1 MTSVEII
8 THIRSYVIVL
18 YRKWGFYKIILIILS
33 FFSIFYFTFLM
44 FESSFNNR
52 RDAFT
57 YFIQSDKN
65 DFSVYNSSIPFH
77 FKDYPKTK
85 YLYQRK
91 DLNFSQL
98 ESLAGSK
105 TKKIFYWNGFFGNQ
119 DFDYGLGDKVLE
131 TKKCPVT
138 KCEFI
143 NDRSRLNESDLVLVH
158 MRDPID
164 RIPDNRPVNQ
174 RWVFVLYESPLHSDS
189 FEKYNGV
196 FNLTSTYRIDSEFP
210 GFYAE
215 NVLKWTFNPNFNENF
230 DFYQYKKDNK
240 FAAALISNSNDKSNR
255 RDIIKDLQKYIQVD
269 IFGGS
274 GIPCSQL
281 GPDQDCRMGISKH
294 YKFFLAFENSICKE
308 YITEKLFR
316 TLRYN
321 IIPVVMGAGPYDF
334 YVIILILYLKMKSQ
348 VSKTFHHHFRFQ
360 NRVILMFSIIQV
372 SKNWPNI

>member
-1 MTSVEII
+1 MTSVEMI

-18 YRKWGFYKIILIILS
+18 YRKRGFYKRVLIILS
-33 FFSIFYFTFLM
+33 FFPIFYFTFLM
-44 FESSFNNR
+44 LKWSFINKRN
-52 RDAFT
+52 AFI
-57 YFIQSDKN
+57 YFIESDKN
-65 DFSVYNSSIPFH
+65 DISNYNSSIPFH

-91 DLNFSQL
+91 DLKLSEL
-98 ESLAGSK
+98 GSLAGSK
-105 TKKIFYWNGFFGNQ
+105 TKKIFYWNGFYGHE

-131 TKKCPVT
+131 AKECPVT

-164 RIPDNRPVNQ
+164 PIPDNRPVNQ
-174 RWVFVLYESPLHSDS
+174 RWVFVLYESPLNSNS
-189 FEKYNGV
+189 FEEYNGV

-210 GFYAE
+210 GFYVE
-215 NVLKWTFNPNFNENF
+215 NVLKWAFNPNFNENF

-240 FAAALISNSNDKSNR
+240 FVAALISNPGDKSNR
-255 RDIIKDLQKYIQVD
+255 IDIIQNLQPYIQVD
-269 IFGGS
+269 IYGDYGM
-274 GIPCSQL
+274 PCSDL
-281 GPDQDCRMGISKH
+281 GPDPDCRLEISKH
-294 YKFFLAFENSICKE
+294 FKFYLAFENSICKD
-308 YITEKLFR
+308 YITEKFFR

-321 IIPVVMGAGPYDF
+321 IIPVVMGGGPYDF
-334 YVIILILYLKMKSQ
+334 YVIISILYLTKSQ

-372 SKNWPNI
+372 LKNWPNI